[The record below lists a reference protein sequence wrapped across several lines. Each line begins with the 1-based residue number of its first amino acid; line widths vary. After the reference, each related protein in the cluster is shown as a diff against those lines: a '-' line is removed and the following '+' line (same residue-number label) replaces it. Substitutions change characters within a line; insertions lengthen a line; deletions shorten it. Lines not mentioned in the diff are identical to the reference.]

1 MQGCLP
7 RRACFLVSEGS
18 ASDAVR
24 VRVELD
30 LPLRNA
36 SGHRARPWLWGRMG
50 GAVGLRQRCV
60 ASTAPASGRTPN
72 AAPAQRRRAGLLT
85 PATPAYSVGPPEGL
99 GRGGTRPSHGMLSPR
114 EEAGPLGARAVEGP
128 LQAAKR
134 WPGGVVH
141 LQEQQQRRNDRS
153 TQPRKNGPGRGA
165 VDTSLEGRSVS
176 IPADQ
181 PVLKSGR
188 EESFVGSGALLAQ
201 RAPAAAV
208 PAQRPCQGV
217 RKLRCTGSGTA
228 PRGTAASD
236 CVTAL
241 PR

>member
-99 GRGGTRPSHGMLSPR
+99 GRGGNRPSHGMLSPR

-128 LQAAKR
+128 LHAAKR

-141 LQEQQQRRNDRS
+141 LQEQQQRSNDRS

-165 VDTSLEGRSVS
+165 VDASCREDPCPFQRPGQFGAPTREEALLGLEAFWRNRRR
-176 IPADQ
+176 
-181 PVLKSGR
+181 PVLFRHSGPAK
-188 EESFVGSGALLAQ
+188 GSEN
-201 RAPAAAV
+201 
-208 PAQRPCQGV
+208 
-217 RKLRCTGSGTA
+217 
-228 PRGTAASD
+228 
-236 CVTAL
+236 
-241 PR
+241 

>member
-60 ASTAPASGRTPN
+60 ASTAPDSGRTPN

-128 LQAAKR
+128 LHAAKR
-134 WPGGVVH
+134 WPSRVVYLREH
-141 LQEQQQRRNDRS
+141 RQRRDDRS
-153 TQPRKNGPGRGA
+153 TQQWKEGVGRIGRWMRAAGRIRVHSSGPASLGLRPGRKLCW
-165 VDTSLEGRSVS
+165 VWR
-176 IPADQ
+176 P
-181 PVLKSGR
+181 
-188 EESFVGSGALLAQ
+188 SGATSA
-201 RAPAAAV
+201 
-208 PAQRPCQGV
+208 G
-217 RKLRCTGSGTA
+217 RCCSGTA
-228 PRGTAASD
+228 
-236 CVTAL
+236 AL
-241 PR
+241 PRGPKIEMHRKRHCA